1 MKNDDGMTVIGLVVT
16 GLVILIL
23 AILVLNVAFGESGL
37 ILRKKKAEVVENTK
51 DIEKEI
57 EKKAYEMQE
66 EGKEIPDEDKQNH
79 YMAEMQSYIN
89 SMVENNN
96 KEKKKKIDIHMTKE
110 KPQGEI
116 GKTLVNEN
124 ISDNIIYVEIKNK
137 DYMSAIE
144 IVITNNQIGI
154 TKTNAYRS
162 K

>member
-37 ILRKKKAEVVENTK
+37 ILRKKKAEVIKYTEN
-51 DIEKEI
+51 IEKEI
-57 EKKAYEMQE
+57 EKKAYLMQE
-66 EGKEIPDEDKQNH
+66 ESKEIPDEDKQNH

-96 KEKKKKIDIHMTKE
+96 KEKKIDIHMTKE

-124 ISDNIIYVEIKNK
+124 ISDNIIYVEIKNR
-137 DYMSAIE
+137 DYISLIE
-144 IVITNNQIGI
+144 IVVANNQIGI
-154 TKTNAYRS
+154 TKTNTYRI